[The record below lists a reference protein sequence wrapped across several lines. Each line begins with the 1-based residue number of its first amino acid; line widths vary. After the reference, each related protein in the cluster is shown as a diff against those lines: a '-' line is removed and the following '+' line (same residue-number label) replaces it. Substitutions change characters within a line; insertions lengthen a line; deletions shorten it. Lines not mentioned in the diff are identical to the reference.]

1 MTRVETSHPTASW
14 LYPSSTRARLARV
27 EPPVFEEPLSA
38 TYLGLDF
45 EIVGPLDAPVV
56 VVLGGISAS
65 KHVTSSVGDP
75 RTGWW
80 EEFAGPGRIIDTN
93 RFRILSIDY
102 REKGVRGGQLT
113 TSDQA
118 LALASALDS
127 ARIESVH
134 AIVGASYGGMVALAF
149 AAIAPERVNR
159 LIVIGAAHESAPIAT
174 ALRILQRR
182 VVELGI
188 ATGESREALV
198 LARGI
203 AMTSY
208 ASPDEFGRR
217 ITGAESDDA
226 WERSSAIGDFLD
238 ATGETF
244 ARNCTPE
251 RFLALSESLDSHQVS
266 PEKINVPT
274 TVIAIRED
282 TLVPVEQARH
292 LARNL
297 GGPCRLVEISSSQGH
312 DTFLNAHH
320 LIAPFVAE
328 ALDRPNGIES

>member
-1 MTRVETSHPTASW
+1 MTRVETAVTTANW
-14 LYPSSTRARLARV
+14 LFTPKLRIERSQ
-27 EPPVFEEPLSA
+27 SA

-45 EIVGPLDAPVV
+45 EIVGPPNAPVV

-65 KHVTSSVGDP
+65 KHVTSSIGDP
-75 RTGWW
+75 RAGWW
-80 EEFAGPGRIIDTN
+80 EEFAGPARTIDTN

-102 REKGVRGGQLT
+102 RDEGVSGGQLT

-118 LALASALDS
+118 LALAKALDS

-149 AAIAPERVNR
+149 AAIAPERVHR

-174 ALRILQRR
+174 ALRLLQRR

-188 ATGESREALV
+188 ETGKSHEALV

-217 ITGAESDDA
+217 IPGVESDEARD
-226 WERSSAIGDFLD
+226 RRSAIGDFLEER
-238 ATGETF
+238 GETF
-244 ARNCTPE
+244 ARTCTPQ
-251 RFLALSESLDSHQVS
+251 RFLALSESLDSHQVR
-266 PEKINVPT
+266 PDDIRVPT
-274 TVIAIRED
+274 TLIAVRED
-282 TLVPVEQARH
+282 TLVPIDQARH

-312 DTFLNAHH
+312 DTFLNAHD
-320 LIAPFVAE
+320 LIAPFVADTL
-328 ALDRPNGIES
+328 AKPIGIDS

>member
-1 MTRVETSHPTASW
+1 MTRVETLRTPAQW
-14 LYPSSTRARLARV
+14 LFPPAVRARLDP
-27 EPPVFEEPLSA
+27 EPPPFEQPLSA

-45 EIVGPLDAPVV
+45 EILGPLDAPVV

-65 KHVTSSVGDP
+65 RHVTSSIGDP
-75 RTGWW
+75 RPGWW

-102 REKGVRGGQLT
+102 REEGSGGEPLT
-113 TSDQA
+113 TFDQA
-118 LALASALDS
+118 RALARSLDS

-182 VVELGI
+182 VVELGLT
-188 ATGESREALV
+188 TGKSQEALV

-208 ASPDEFGRR
+208 ASPDEFGRS
-217 ITGAESDDA
+217 ITGAESNDA
-226 WERSSAIGDFLD
+226 WERSSAIGDFLG
-238 ATGETF
+238 TGGAAF
-244 ARNCTPE
+244 ARKCTPE

-266 PEKINVPT
+266 PEKIRVPT
-274 TVIAIRED
+274 TVIAVRED
-282 TLVPVEQARH
+282 TLVPIDQARQ

-297 GGPCRLVEISSSQGH
+297 GGPCTLVEISSSHGH
-312 DTFLNAHH
+312 DTFLNADH

-328 ALDRPNGIES
+328 ALDSPNGIES